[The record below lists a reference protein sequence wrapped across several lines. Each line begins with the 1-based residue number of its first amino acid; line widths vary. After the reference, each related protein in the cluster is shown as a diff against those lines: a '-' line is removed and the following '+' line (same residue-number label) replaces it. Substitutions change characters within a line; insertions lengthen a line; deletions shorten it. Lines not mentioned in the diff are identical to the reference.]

1 MNLKSK
7 LLILIIWIFI
17 IANCSKP
24 NKKPINP
31 KATKGFIYINHLD
44 LNSENI
50 IPLSGEWEIQS
61 GISHLGNKT
70 LLEIPNFWDKSD
82 SPELKNKEYGSATF
96 RLIITG
102 LDYGE
107 YAIKFREI
115 QNAYKVY
122 INGELKLSFGEP
134 SEVKEN
140 EIRKIGKPIV
150 KFIIPNSSFQ
160 TILVIQ
166 ISNWFDSAGGI
177 RHSPEFGKYE
187 DILNKDRAIRNFDFI
202 TFGALFFFG
211 FSSLFFYLISKE
223 EKSPLFLAFVCS
235 LLALRIYFTEE
246 HYIYEYF
253 PNINPI
259 LEFRIDMGSLFV
271 LVGVFIY
278 YIDSLFPKQIS
289 KKWLRIISAPSIFM
303 LTIFS
308 FLETKTLMPFFESYL
323 VFILCLLFL
332 VTYVSITSIKQK
344 IVGAKVFF
352 SSWCLFAFGSFH
364 DILHNLGILPTPYI
378 SSYTFLI
385 FITFQSVLISIR
397 YKHLMNLTASLNEEL
412 EVKFRAI
419 STTIQEAIIVL
430 DNDGKILFGNEG
442 AYKILGWE
450 KNKLINYQ
458 IDDILTK
465 EEIQKF
471 ENSFLNFIKNEEWKI
486 ASVSL
491 EFIGKRING
500 NEFPLE
506 ISFTNWIVSDK
517 KYYGLII
524 RDITNRRLLQSERD
538 LALKTM
544 KEDLEI
550 AEKLQKG
557 MIPTP
562 ENSKFPFNWYVIF
575 NSLSAIGGDIY
586 DIKILKN
593 GNYRFFLADATGHGT
608 QGALLAMAI
617 KADYDTIDEEDTS
630 PSEILEKLN
639 SKIYPLFNTLNSFFT
654 AIVIEWNPT
663 LRVLNFASGGHPEQ
677 VIISN
682 LEIVKL
688 CKTGPLL
695 SLYKNAKYKTETLSI
710 NNKFRLFIFTDG
722 AFEVFDQNENDM
734 YDDEKFHN
742 YLSNSI
748 NIPLPNLLN
757 QHKKNL
763 IEFHGKQELDDDLTM
778 IGVEL

>member
-1 MNLKSK
+1 MNCSQLNKKIINLKAK
-7 LLILIIWIFI
+7 QGLI
-17 IANCSKP
+17 S
-24 NKKPINP
+24 
-31 KATKGFIYINHLD
+31 INHSD
-44 LNSENI
+44 LNTEKI
-50 IPLSGEWEIQS
+50 IPLEGEWEIQS
-61 GISHLGNKT
+61 GIKNLGNKGF
-70 LLEIPNFWDKSD
+70 LEIPNFWDKSEI
-82 SPELKNKEYGSATF
+82 PELKNKQYGSATF
-96 RLIITG
+96 RLILTG

-134 SEVKEN
+134 SEIREN
-140 EIRKIGKPIV
+140 EIRKIGKPII
-150 KFIIPNSSFQ
+150 KFIIPNSNFQ
-160 TILVIQ
+160 TIIVIQ
-166 ISNWFDSAGGI
+166 VSNWFDAAGGI

-187 DILNKDRAIRNFDFI
+187 DILNADRARRNFDFI

-211 FSSLFFYLISKE
+211 FSSLFFYLISRE
-223 EKSPLFLAFVCS
+223 EKSPLFLSLVCS
-235 LLALRIYFTEE
+235 ILALRIFFTEE
-246 HYIYEYF
+246 HYVFEYF

-278 YIDSLFPKQIS
+278 YIDSLFPKQINQ
-289 KKWLRIISAPSIFM
+289 KLMKIVNAPSIFM
-303 LTIFS
+303 LLIFS
-308 FLETKTLMPFFESYL
+308 FLETNILIHLFKFYL
-323 VFILCLLFL
+323 VFILYLLFL
-332 VTYVSITSIKQK
+332 ITFVSIKSIKSK

-385 FITFQSVLISIR
+385 FISFQSVLISIR
-397 YKHLMNLTASLNEEL
+397 YKHMMNLTDSLNEEL

-430 DNDGKILFGNEG
+430 DNAGNILFGNEG

-450 KNKLINYQ
+450 KDKLKDYQ
-458 IDDILTK
+458 IDNILSL
-465 EEIQKF
+465 EEMKQF
-471 ENSFLNFIKNEEWKI
+471 ENGFFYFIKNEEWKLTTI
-486 ASVSL
+486 SF
-491 EFIGKRING
+491 EFIGRQISGK
-500 NEFPLE
+500 EFPLE
-506 ISFTNWIVSDK
+506 VSFTNWVVSDQ
-517 KYYGLII
+517 KYFGLII

-575 NSLSAIGGDIY
+575 NSLSKIGGDIY

-617 KADYDTIDEEDTS
+617 KADYDTIDEEDS
-630 PSEILEKLN
+630 GPSEILEKLN

-654 AIVIEWNPT
+654 GIIFEWNPNT
-663 LRVLNFASGGHPEQ
+663 RELKYASGGHPEQ
-677 VIISN
+677 ILITHQD
-682 LEIVKL
+682 IYKL
-688 CKTGPLL
+688 SKTGPMLC
-695 SLYKNAKYKTETLSI
+695 LYKNANYITETLLI
-710 NNKFRLFIFTDG
+710 KNKFRLFIFTDG
-722 AFEVFDQNENDM
+722 AFEVFDQNENEI
-734 YDDEKFHN
+734 YDDIRLHN
-742 YLSNSI
+742 YLYNSI
-748 NIPLPNLLN
+748 DIPLPILLN

-778 IGVEL
+778 IGIEL